1 MPAIAPSP
9 PDKLPDVGTTI
20 FAVMSQVAQAS
31 GAINL
36 AQGFPD
42 FPLDPTLI
50 GLVEKA
56 MHDGHAQYAPM
67 PGLPALREA
76 IAAKMERCYGHA
88 PDPAAERAPPRRHPL

>member
-56 MHDGHAQYAPM
+56 MRSSP
-67 PGLPALREA
+67 PSVPWCSRA
-76 IAAKMERCYGHA
+76 IR
-88 PDPAAERAPPRRHPL
+88 